1 MKKIVLLLRSG
12 SFLTRE
18 RALLWAGGLIVGL
31 VLSIV
36 YLGLT
41 AHGLSD
47 YAGRPLGTDF
57 SNVYAAGVAA
67 GAGDASAPFD
77 AARQLEMERRI
88 FGSATPFYGWH
99 YPPFF
104 LLLATP
110 LAKLPYAAALILWQ
124 GLSLLFYLGAI
135 KLLLRKSAAP
145 SLAEDRLWLPLA
157 LGFTAVFVN
166 LIHGQNGFLTTA
178 LFAAGLAVLDERP
191 IIAGISFGL
200 LCYKPQFALVIPLVL
215 AATGR
220 WRVFGAGTITVV
232 ILSAMVTVLFGYDIW
247 PAFVQSLHFS
257 RTVVLEQGNTGFHK
271 IQSVFAWVRMWG
283 GSISL
288 AYFVQAAVA
297 LSVIAALIR
306 IWRDNL
312 DEAYKKAALCLAA
325 LLTTPYLL
333 DYDLMLLAPA
343 IALVAARGKARG
355 FADFEIL
362 SLVLLWCV
370 PVVARNFA
378 HATLIPLTVPTMI
391 FSLLLIWR
399 RRNARDRPEVAI
411 NAPQIA
417 SW

>member
-1 MKKIVLLLRSG
+1 MTKIVLLLRSG

-31 VLSIV
+31 ILSIV
-36 YLGLT
+36 YLGLS

-104 LLLATP
+104 LLLAAA
-110 LAKLPYAAALILWQ
+110 LAKLPYIPALILWQ
-124 GLSLLFYLGAI
+124 GASLLLYLGAI
-135 KLLLRKSAAP
+135 RLLLRKSAAP
-145 SLAEDRLWLPLA
+145 SLAKDRLWLSLS

-166 LIHGQNGFLTTA
+166 LTHGQNGFLTTA

-191 IIAGISFGL
+191 IMAGILFGL
-200 LCYKPQFALVIPLVL
+200 LCYKPQFAAVIPLVL

-220 WRVFGAGTITVV
+220 WRVFAAGAATVAV
-232 ILSAMVTVLFGYDIW
+232 LAGLVTALFGLDIW
-247 PAFVQSLHFS
+247 PAFIQSLHFT

-271 IQSVFAWVRMWG
+271 MQSAFAWVRMWG

-288 AYFVQAAVA
+288 AYLVQAAVA
-297 LSVIAALIR
+297 LPVIAALIT
-306 IWRDNL
+306 IWRD
-312 DEAYKKAALCLAA
+312 DVDDAYKKASLCLAA
-325 LLTTPYLL
+325 LLITPYCL
-333 DYDLMLLAPA
+333 DYDLVLLAPA
-343 IALVAARGKARG
+343 IALLAASGKARG
-355 FADFEIL
+355 FSDFEIL
-362 SLVLLWCV
+362 CLAMLWSV
-370 PVVARNFA
+370 PVIARNVA
-378 HATLIPLTVPTMI
+378 HVSLLPLAVPTML
-391 FSLLLIWR
+391 FCFLLIWR
-399 RRNARDRPEVAI
+399 RRNAQDHPKVAI

>member
-1 MKKIVLLLRSG
+1 MKKIVLFLRSG

-18 RALLWAGGLIVGL
+18 RAGLWAGGLIAGL
-31 VLSIV
+31 VLSIA

-41 AHGLSD
+41 AHGMSD

-67 GAGDASAPFD
+67 DAGNASAPFD
-77 AARQLEMERRI
+77 AARQLEMERSI
-88 FGSATPFYGWH
+88 FGPATPFYGWH

-104 LLLATP
+104 LLLAAP

-124 GLSLLFYLGAI
+124 GISLLLYLGAI

-145 SLAEDRLWLPLA
+145 SLAQDRLWLPLA

-178 LFAAGLAVLDERP
+178 LFAAGLALLDERP
-191 IIAGISFGL
+191 AIAGILFGL
-200 LCYKPQFALVIPLVL
+200 LCYKPQFAAVIPLVL

-220 WRVFGAGTITVV
+220 WRVFIAGTATVAV
-232 ILSAMVTVLFGYDIW
+232 LAVLVTALFGFAIW
-247 PAFVQSLHFS
+247 PAFAQSLHFT

-288 AYFVQAAVA
+288 AYLAQAAVA
-297 LSVIAALIR
+297 LSVIAALIK
-306 IWRDNL
+306 IWRD
-312 DEAYKKAALCLAA
+312 DVDDAYKKASLCLAA
-325 LLTTPYLL
+325 LLITPYCL

-343 IALVAARGKARG
+343 VAVLAARGKARG

-362 SLVLLWCV
+362 SLAMLWCA
-370 PVVARNFA
+370 PVITRNVA
-378 HATLIPLTVPTMI
+378 HATLIPLAVPAM
-391 FSLLLIWR
+391 FFCFLLIWR
-399 RRNARDRPEVAI
+399 QRNAREHREVAI
-411 NAPQIA
+411 NAAQIA

>member
-1 MKKIVLLLRSG
+1 MKNIVLLLRSG

-18 RALLWAGGLIVGL
+18 RALLWATGLIAGL

-191 IIAGISFGL
+191 IVAGILFGL
-200 LCYKPQFALVIPLVL
+200 LCYKPQFAAVIPLVL

-220 WRVFGAGTITVV
+220 WRVFAAGAATVAV
-232 ILSAMVTVLFGYDIW
+232 LAGLVTALFGFDIW
-247 PAFVQSLHFS
+247 PAFMQSLHFT

-271 IQSVFAWVRMWG
+271 IQSVFALVRLWG

-288 AYFVQAAVA
+288 AYLVQAAVA

-306 IWRDNL
+306 IWRDPM
-312 DEAYKKAALCLAA
+312 DAGYKKAALCLAA
-325 LLTTPYLL
+325 LLITPYCL
-333 DYDLMLLAPA
+333 DYDLVLLAPA
-343 IALVAARGKARG
+343 IALLGTCGKARG
-355 FADFEIL
+355 FSDFEIL
-362 SLVLLWCV
+362 SLAMLWSV
-370 PVVARNFA
+370 PVVARNVA
-378 HATLIPLTVPTMI
+378 HASLVPLAVPAML
-391 FSLLLIWR
+391 FCFLLIWR